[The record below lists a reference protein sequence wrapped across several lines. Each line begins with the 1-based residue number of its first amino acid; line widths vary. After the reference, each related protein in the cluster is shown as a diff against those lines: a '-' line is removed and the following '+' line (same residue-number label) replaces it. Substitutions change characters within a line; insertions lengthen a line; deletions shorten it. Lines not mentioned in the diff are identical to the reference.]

1 MLSPRTF
8 RNIALAIFGLSIPLA
23 FYAIMIAATNANAS
37 PRDSYTMSK
46 TSTQSNY
53 SQSGHNIARLS
64 DEKIQELAKDLSP
77 EDRRIILND
86 GTEPPFCGNLLD
98 NKKEGVYHCKLCKL
112 PLFGS
117 DSKFTSG
124 TGWPSFFT
132 PVDPAHVS
140 TEVDTSHGMVR
151 EEITCTRCNA
161 HLGHVFPD
169 GPEPTGLRFCVN
181 SASLEFFEEGDT
193 LPMAALPTQ
202 TQTAYFAGGCF
213 WGIEDRYAKLPGVLN
228 VVSGYQGGDDSKTPT
243 YQEVCTGAT
252 GHAESVRVDFDPS
265 VVSYAELLAWFF
277 RIHDPTQGN
286 RQGPDVGTQYR
297 SAIYTTSD
305 EQYTEAKAFIEAQQK
320 EGRWS
325 KRTITTELRR
335 AEDTKFYEAEEY
347 HQDYYA
353 KNGGTCAA
361 PIYPED

>member
-1 MLSPRTF
+1 MLSQRTL
-8 RNIALAIFGLSIPLA
+8 RNIALALVGLSIPIA
-23 FYAIMIAATNANAS
+23 IYATMTASTTANAS
-37 PRDSYTMSK
+37 PRDLQAMSH
-46 TSTQSNY
+46 TDTQSEY
-53 SQSGHNIARLS
+53 SSSGHKITHLS
-64 DEKIQELAKDLSP
+64 DEQIETLAKDLSP
-77 EDRRIILND
+77 EDRRIILNE

-98 NKKEGVYHCKLCKL
+98 NKLEGVYHCKLCKL

-117 DSKFTSG
+117 DSKFKSG

-132 PVDPAHVS
+132 PVDPAHVH
-140 TEVDTSHGMVR
+140 TEVDTTLGMVR
-151 EEITCTRCNA
+151 EEITCTRCSA

-169 GPEPTGLRFCVN
+169 GPKPTGLRFCVN
-181 SASLEFFEEGDT
+181 SASLEFFEDGDT

-202 TQTAYFAGGCF
+202 TQSAYFAGGCF

-228 VVSGYQGGDDSKTPT
+228 VVSGFQGGDDSSTPS
-243 YQEVCTGAT
+243 YREVCSGST
-252 GHAESVRVDFDPS
+252 GHAESVQVDFDPS
-265 VVSYAELLAWFF
+265 VVSYSDLLSWFF

-297 SAIYTTSD
+297 SAIYTTTD
-305 EQYTEAKAFIEAQQK
+305 EQFQEAKAFIETQQK
-320 EGRWS
+320 DGRWS
-325 KRTITTELRR
+325 KRPITTELRKD
-335 AEDTKFYEAEEY
+335 AKFYAAEEY